1 MGIGT
6 PLIIGLATAGDVISG
21 YQLPGNNDQIARIV
35 SSQISDGKVG
45 ATQFITRDEESSGIT
60 DVKSI
65 LARAA
70 RTRTATPYSTRMSMP
85 RQLAHGLTCGATPPQ
100 SPHSRQR
107 SKADRLT

>member
-6 PLIIGLATAGDVISG
+6 PLINGLATAGDVISG

-35 SSQISDGKVG
+35 SYRISDGKVG

-60 DVKSI
+60 DVTAMLRKGSSDKNSYYVFD
-65 LARAA
+65 AQVH
-70 RTRTATPYSTRMSMP
+70 ATPA
-85 RQLAHGLTCGATPPQ
+85 AHGLTCGATPPQ
-100 SPHSRQR
+100 SPHWRQR